1 MGLGIFRRA
10 FVVRRFGEE
19 NIVDGYGVSGY
30 KDFITSLNV
39 QPLSKDELQA
49 LPEGE
54 NTVKRMKA
62 FGDLVFHTAD
72 RSAGRRADWLFY
84 QGRMDPEGHWYECV
98 TRWWVTAAASLF
110 RFQQQ
115 RPTVCRA
122 LKSEQM
128 GKAGIAAYDACRTEE
143 AACAAHPNVLCRS
156 NRDVCQAELCS
167 KARQSTGHADHR
179 LRQPVE
185 KPAGQNH

>member
-72 RSAGRRADWLFY
+72 RSVGRRADWLFY
-84 QGRMDPEGHWYECV
+84 QGGWTRKDTGMNVSARWGGT

-128 GKAGIAAYDACRTEE
+128 GKVGIAAYDAF
-143 AACAAHPNVLCRS
+143 
-156 NRDVCQAELCS
+156 
-167 KARQSTGHADHR
+167 
-179 LRQPVE
+179 
-185 KPAGQNH
+185 

>member
-72 RSAGRRADWLFY
+72 RSVGRRADWLFY
-84 QGRMDPEGHWYECV
+84 QGRMDPG
-98 TRWWVTAAASLF
+98 
-110 RFQQQ
+110 
-115 RPTVCRA
+115 
-122 LKSEQM
+122 
-128 GKAGIAAYDACRTEE
+128 RTL
-143 AACAAHPNVLCRS
+143 V
-156 NRDVCQAELCS
+156 
-167 KARQSTGHADHR
+167 
-179 LRQPVE
+179 
-185 KPAGQNH
+185 

>member
-1 MGLGIFRRA
+1 M
-10 FVVRRFGEE
+10 RRFGEE

-30 KDFITSLNV
+30 KDFIASLNV

-98 TRWWVTAAASLF
+98 SSLG
-110 RFQQQ
+110 QQ

-128 GKAGIAAYDACRTEE
+128 GKAGIAAYDAF
-143 AACAAHPNVLCRS
+143 
-156 NRDVCQAELCS
+156 
-167 KARQSTGHADHR
+167 
-179 LRQPVE
+179 
-185 KPAGQNH
+185 

>member
-62 FGDLVFHTAD
+62 Y
-72 RSAGRRADWLFY
+72 RR
-84 QGRMDPEGHWYECV
+84 P
-98 TRWWVTAAASLF
+98 
-110 RFQQQ
+110 
-115 RPTVCRA
+115 
-122 LKSEQM
+122 
-128 GKAGIAAYDACRTEE
+128 
-143 AACAAHPNVLCRS
+143 LCRP
-156 NRDVCQAELCS
+156 
-167 KARQSTGHADHR
+167 QSRLAFLSGADGPGR
-179 LRQPVE
+179 TLV
-185 KPAGQNH
+185 

>member
-19 NIVDGYGVSGY
+19 NIVDGYGVSEY
-30 KDFITSLNV
+30 KDFIASLNV

-98 TRWWVTAAASLF
+98 SSLGVGPHDGGSLPQRVCSGFSRRGQSYAA
-110 RFQQQ
+110 
-115 RPTVCRA
+115 P
-122 LKSEQM
+122 
-128 GKAGIAAYDACRTEE
+128 
-143 AACAAHPNVLCRS
+143 
-156 NRDVCQAELCS
+156 
-167 KARQSTGHADHR
+167 
-179 LRQPVE
+179 
-185 KPAGQNH
+185 

>member
-98 TRWWVTAAASLF
+98 SSLGWDHTMF

-122 LKSEQM
+122 LKSERM
-128 GKAGIAAYDACRTEE
+128 GKAGIAAYDAI
-143 AACAAHPNVLCRS
+143 
-156 NRDVCQAELCS
+156 
-167 KARQSTGHADHR
+167 
-179 LRQPVE
+179 
-185 KPAGQNH
+185 

>member
-54 NTVKRMKA
+54 N
-62 FGDLVFHTAD
+62 L
-72 RSAGRRADWLFY
+72 
-84 QGRMDPEGHWYECV
+84 
-98 TRWWVTAAASLF
+98 SL
-110 RFQQQ
+110 
-115 RPTVCRA
+115 
-122 LKSEQM
+122 
-128 GKAGIAAYDACRTEE
+128 I
-143 AACAAHPNVLCRS
+143 HI
-156 NRDVCQAELCS
+156 
-167 KARQSTGHADHR
+167 
-179 LRQPVE
+179 
-185 KPAGQNH
+185 